1 LNVTLYTSTAA
12 AGMLESATVFATRAV
27 KAGYVVKQKEGRC
40 NRYRVQAHLQLPDP
54 TGRDTSVGEV
64 LAVLAGEDRP
74 GIALPLPS

>member
-1 LNVTLYTSTAA
+1 
-12 AGMLESATVFATRAV
+12 MLESATVFATRAV

-40 NRYRVQAHLQLPDP
+40 NRYRIQAHLQLPDCP
-54 TGRDTSVGEV
+54 TPPAGNTSVGEV

>member
-40 NRYRVQAHLQLPDP
+40 NRYRIQAHLQLPDP
-54 TGRDTSVGEV
+54 TGRGTHRS
-64 LAVLAGEDRP
+64 AKSWP
-74 GIALPLPS
+74 C